1 MKVEL
6 LIEKMLASMSKN
18 DISDIDAQMLIM
30 YFLVKVEDEQQRLK
44 EMKLC
49 VNSIELLKSYFAVI
63 ECQPKLKAEL
73 LAMIPANKT
82 NLNSIK

>member
-6 LIEKMLASMSKN
+6 LINKMLDSMSEN

-44 EMKLC
+44 EMQLC
-49 VNSIELLKSYFAVI
+49 VNSIDV
-63 ECQPKLKAEL
+63 LKAIFL
-73 LAMIPANKT
+73 
-82 NLNSIK
+82 